1 MHPRCPMRPT
11 TPTSVSRAA
20 SKDRGSSVRSSP
32 VKHQNARGYRS
43 LGKAAAQSPKGAN
56 TPNAVPD
63 RQTTL
68 TRNSAERS
76 STLSSRNWRG
86 GWAPPRWAAQPPLTA
101 TESVRTASRS
111 APRTLETLPVLMWSA
126 TATRNPISMRK
137 RDAYA
142 VADDR
147 EALAAVLGNGAFRY
161 STFDVIGS
169 VQIVHIQS
177 LCYSACSAAPLTGV
191 VSTAVHSAF

>member
-11 TPTSVSRAA
+11 TPTSNSRAP

-63 RQTTL
+63 RQTAL

-76 STLSSRNWRG
+76 STQSPRNWRG
-86 GWAPPRWAAQPPLTA
+86 AQPPLTA

-111 APRTLETLPVLMWSA
+111 APQTPETLPVLMWSA